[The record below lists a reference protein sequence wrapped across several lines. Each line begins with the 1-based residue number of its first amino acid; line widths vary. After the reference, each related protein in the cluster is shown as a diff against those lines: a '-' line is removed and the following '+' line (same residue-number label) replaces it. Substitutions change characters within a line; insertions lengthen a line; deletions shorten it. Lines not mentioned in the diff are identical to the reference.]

1 MILVTDTN
9 RIIAAL
15 IKDSLSRKIIY
26 SDKFILLAPSFAK
39 TEVENNKREILE
51 KTNLPETTFDSLFAL
66 ILNNIYIVDDSI
78 LRYKFDDA
86 KKIMDKVDPSD
97 TAFVALALAIKNDGI
112 WSDDRDF
119 QRQKEIKVWRT
130 ENLIRYL

>member
-112 WSDDRDF
+112 WSDDIDF
-119 QRQKEIKVWRT
+119 QRQKAIKVWRT